1 MFIPAYQKQTGVKLE
16 TAYGP
21 SMGETPEAIP
31 NRLLR
36 GEPADM
42 LIVARGALE
51 SLVKPG
57 KVAAGSE
64 VDLVRSRIGMVVKT
78 GAPQPEISSV
88 EGLKRTLLNARSIAY
103 SDSAGGVYF
112 ST

>member
-1 MFIPAYQKQTGVKLE
+1 VFIPAYQKQTGVKLE

-36 GEPADM
+36 GEPADV

-51 SLVKPG
+51 LW
-57 KVAAGSE
+57 
-64 VDLVRSRIGMVVKT
+64 
-78 GAPQPEISSV
+78 
-88 EGLKRTLLNARSIAY
+88 
-103 SDSAGGVYF
+103 
-112 ST
+112 